1 MSSHQEPHALESS
14 VGSRSAQT
22 ISPPSAS
29 FRRFSSL
36 SRELRDEIWRQALP
50 PPRRI
55 LRRSSEKKIH
65 YIGGGENR
73 LYPPQGP
80 VHVLET
86 ISVER
91 RHGRFISS
99 MLRACF
105 ESRLVVLKRYSEEL
119 PDVCKGP
126 MRLSVEEMKMSGLHP
141 AGRFIF
147 LYEGGLWYIT
157 EGRIAYWPGICGVFQ
172 RKSDTES
179 ELAIVRQINK
189 ITVRAVLQN
198 VEG

>member
-1 MSSHQEPHALESS
+1 MSSHQEPHALEIS
-14 VGSRSAQT
+14 VEIRSAQT
-22 ISPPSAS
+22 TSPPSAS

-65 YIGGGENR
+65 YIGGKENR
-73 LYPPQGP
+73 LYPPHCP
-80 VHVLET
+80 PHVLET
-86 ISVER
+86 ISVDR

-99 MLRACF
+99 ILRACF
-105 ESRLVVLKRYSEEL
+105 ESRLVVLKHYSGEL

-126 MRLSVEEMKMSGLHP
+126 MRLSVEEMKISGLHL

-147 LYEGGLWYIT
+147 LYEGGLWYFT
-157 EGRIAYWPGICGVFQ
+157 EGGIVYWSGICGILQ
-172 RKSDTES
+172 RKSDTDYKF
-179 ELAIVRQINK
+179 ATARQINK
-189 ITVRAVLQN
+189 ITVRAVLQH
-198 VEG
+198 VKG

>member
-14 VGSRSAQT
+14 VESRSAQT
-22 ISPPSAS
+22 VSPPSAS

-65 YIGGGENR
+65 YIEGQENR
-73 LYPPQGP
+73 RYSP
-80 VHVLET
+80 HVLET
-86 ISVER
+86 ISVDR
-91 RHGRFISS
+91 RYGRFISS
-99 MLRACF
+99 ILRACF
-105 ESRLVVLKRYSEEL
+105 ESRLVVLKHYSEEL
-119 PDVCKGP
+119 PDACKGP
-126 MRLSVEEMKMSGLHP
+126 MMFSVEEMKMSGLHP

-157 EGRIAYWPGICGVFQ
+157 EGRIAY
-172 RKSDTES
+172 
-179 ELAIVRQINK
+179 
-189 ITVRAVLQN
+189 
-198 VEG
+198 